1 MTLREDASRA
11 GCPGWEQKEKF
22 GQVSRSREAMYPSPQ
37 TQLYILKQGHGL
49 NDACIY
55 SRLWYRDLK
64 DNSANP
70 TVCDVDDFLDRS
82 TKLPY
87 LLYKFWNATP
97 NTKVNS
103 FGCNKR

>member
-1 MTLREDASRA
+1 MT
-11 GCPGWEQKEKF
+11 P
-22 GQVSRSREAMYPSPQ
+22 
-37 TQLYILKQGHGL
+37 
-49 NDACIY
+49 CIY

-103 FGCNKR
+103 FGCNKRCSVTFQGSQQVHHSGHKSSQRSRRVDSLRGQDDHIVLA